1 MIVVRTRHLSG
12 AMYSHLNLG
21 RLILLSLVVVLPL
34 GCSSQDEPETEFRLN
49 FYGETKDDFAQVDK
63 VRSFHFP
70 QDHGPHEEF
79 RNEWWYLTSILR
91 TPEGRLFG
99 TQFTVFRQAL
109 TPNSKRENPWQTGQ
123 IYLAHF
129 AVSDIQSREHHAF
142 ERMARGHKRI
152 SGVITQPFRLY
163 MDDWVLK
170 SVGEQFDPLVLQ
182 MREQGFEVNLKL
194 SLTKPIVL
202 HGNQGLSRKGPENA
216 TYYYSIPRLASVGTI
231 STPEGEF
238 SVKGNSWLDREWMSA
253 LLSDDHLGWVWFSLQ
268 LADGR
273 DVVLFRLR
281 SKTPEKQEH
290 GVGLMIAADGSTY
303 QLDESDWSAEPS
315 RYWKEWP
322 VAWNVTLENRN
333 YTVQPT
339 FDDQLMQTNI
349 RYWEGVVLVKEGDET
364 IGEGYLEL
372 TGY

>member
-1 MIVVRTRHLSG
+1 MDTRQHSG
-12 AMYSHLNLG
+12 AMYSHLTLG
-21 RLILLSLVVVLPL
+21 QLILLSLVLVLPL
-34 GCSSQDEPETEFRLN
+34 GCSSPDEPETEFRLN
-49 FYGETKDDFAQVDK
+49 FYGETTNDFAQVDK

-91 TPEGRLFG
+91 TSEGRLFG
-99 TQFTVFRQAL
+99 TQFTIFRQAL
-109 TPNSKRENPWQTGQ
+109 TPHTKRENPWQTGQ
-123 IYLAHF
+123 IYMAHF
-129 AVSDIQSREHHAF
+129 AVSDIQSKEHYSF
-142 ERMARGHKRI
+142 ERMARGHNRI
-152 SGVITQPFRLY
+152 AGVVAQPFRLY
-163 MDDWVLK
+163 MDDWVLQ
-170 SVGEQFDPLVLQ
+170 SVGEQFDPLVLRV
-182 MREQGFEVNLKL
+182 REQAFEVNLEL
-194 SLTKPIVL
+194 SPTKPIVL

-216 TYYYSIPRLASVGTI
+216 TYYYSIPRLETVGTV

-268 LADGR
+268 LEDGR

-281 SKTPEKQEH
+281 SKTPDKQEH

-322 VAWNVTLENRN
+322 IAWNVTLENRN

-339 FDDQLMQTNI
+339 FDDQLMRTNI
-349 RYWEGVVLVKEGDET
+349 RYWEGVVLVMEGDET
-364 IGEGYLEL
+364 VGEGYLEL

>member
-1 MIVVRTRHLSG
+1 MVVRTRQRSL
-12 AMYSHLNLG
+12 AMYSHLTLSQ
-21 RLILLSLVVVLPL
+21 LILLSLVLVLPL
-34 GCSSQDEPETEFRLN
+34 GCSSPDEPETEFRMN
-49 FYGETKDDFAQVDK
+49 FYGETTNDFAQVDK

-91 TPEGRLFG
+91 TSEDRLFG
-99 TQFTVFRQAL
+99 TQFTIFRQAL
-109 TPNSKRENPWQTGQ
+109 TPHNKRENPWQTGQ
-123 IYLAHF
+123 IYMAHF
-129 AVSDIQSREHHAF
+129 AVSDIQSREHHSF

-152 SGVITQPFRLY
+152 AGVISEPFQLY

-182 MREQGFEVNLKL
+182 VREQAFEVNLEL
-194 SLTKPIVL
+194 RLTKPIVL

-216 TYYYSIPRLASVGTI
+216 TYYYSIPRLATVGTV

-268 LADGR
+268 LEDGR

-322 VAWNVTLENRN
+322 IAWKVTLENRN

-349 RYWEGVVLVKEGDET
+349 RYWEGVVLVMEGDET
-364 IGEGYLEL
+364 VGEGYLEL

>member
-12 AMYSHLNLG
+12 AVLSHLSLG

-34 GCSSQDEPETEFRLN
+34 GCSTPDEPETEFRLN
-49 FYGETKDDFAQVDK
+49 FYGETRDDFAQVNK

-99 TQFTVFRQAL
+99 TQFTIFRQAL
-109 TPNSKRENPWQTGQ
+109 TPSNKRENPWQTGQ

-129 AVSDIQSREHHAF
+129 AVSDIQSKEHHSF

-152 SGVITQPFRLY
+152 AGAIAQPFRLY

-182 MREQGFEVNLKL
+182 MREQGFEVNLEL

-268 LADGR
+268 LEDGR

-315 RYWKEWP
+315 RYWQEWP
-322 VAWNVTLENRN
+322 IEWNITLENRN
-333 YTVQPT
+333 YSVQPT

-349 RYWEGVVLVKEGDET
+349 RYWEGVVLVMEGDET